1 VSRQLTLF
9 FTAAQF
15 LTRLPTPVIRDFD
28 SSSLSQSL
36 RYFPLVGVLVGLINV
51 GVWWVSN
58 RWFPASVSIGIMLAA
73 SAVLTGAFHEDGFAD
88 ACDGFGGATTPERVL
103 AIMKDSRI
111 GAYGAIGVFLMLGLK
126 WTALAALP
134 VTLFPLIVVAAH
146 AMSRWCSVALIW
158 RLAYVRGDD
167 DAKSK
172 PFAGRF
178 GGAAWI
184 LSGLIGIAGFAP
196 LAAAWARWSGDA
208 ALPAG
213 AGPVSSAAVSSAAVS
228 SAAVSSAAASS
239 AAVSSTAV
247 SSAAASG
254 AAALGAGATAAA
266 LATLLAGGYFRRR
279 IGGYTGDCL
288 GAAQQLAEVA
298 FLLGGLAAIQ
308 GS

>member
-1 VSRQLTLF
+1 VSRQLALF
-9 FTAAQF
+9 FMAVQF
-15 LTRLPTPVIRDFD
+15 LTRLPTPAAADFD
-28 SSSLSQSL
+28 SSSLSQSV

-58 RWFPASVSIGIMLAA
+58 HWLPASVSIGIMLAA
-73 SAVLTGAFHEDGFAD
+73 SAVVTGALHEDGFAD
-88 ACDGFGGATTPERVL
+88 ACDGFGGGATPDRVL
-103 AIMKDSRI
+103 AIMKDSRL

-134 VTLFPLIVVAAH
+134 LTAFPLIVIGAH

-158 RLAYVRGDD
+158 RLGYVRGDD

-172 PFAGRF
+172 AFAGRL

-196 LAAAWARWSGDA
+196 LAAVWSRWSADP

-213 AGPVSSAAVSSAAVS
+213 
-228 SAAVSSAAASS
+228 
-239 AAVSSTAV
+239 
-247 SSAAASG
+247 G
-254 AAALGAGATAAA
+254 AAAGSVTALAAGAAAAA

-288 GAAQQLAEVA
+288 GAAQQLAELA

-308 GS
+308 RR